1 MSRQAMERAIS
12 NIRSRAVMLPKA
24 RPYLLEVGERINDD
38 ILAVLPASI
47 AAYVERCL
55 VVTPSRIIGV
65 GPDGSVDAWS
75 YTDISNVRFGAGKKK
90 LFGGHD
96 PSWLFINLADGTNLN
111 CMLHAEYDYLYQVGT
126 LVEEVFRKVRLGQL

>member
-1 MSRQAMERAIS
+1 MERAIS
-12 NIRSRAVMLPKA
+12 NIRSTAVMLPKA

-55 VVTPSRIIGV
+55 VITPSRIIGV

-75 YTDISNVRFGAGKKK
+75 YADISNVMFRAGKKK
-90 LFGGHD
+90 LFGHN
-96 PSWLFINLADGTNLN
+96 PSWLFINLADGTNLG
-111 CMLHAEYDYLYQVGT
+111 CMLHAEYDYNCRVGT